1 MVPVLSKLSVGTV
14 VTYFLIYLIGHI
26 VIGMMK
32 NNAKKEL
39 ATSMNIEEATKKYK
53 LLCIIFRWFPIVYV
67 IFLILALG
75 T

>member
-1 MVPVLSKLSVGTV
+1 MVPVLSRLSVGAIIA
-14 VTYFLIYLIGHI
+14 YFLVYLAGHI
-26 VIGMMK
+26 VIGLMK

-53 LLCIIFRWFPIVYV
+53 LLCTIFRWFPVVYV
-67 IFLILALG
+67 VFLILALG